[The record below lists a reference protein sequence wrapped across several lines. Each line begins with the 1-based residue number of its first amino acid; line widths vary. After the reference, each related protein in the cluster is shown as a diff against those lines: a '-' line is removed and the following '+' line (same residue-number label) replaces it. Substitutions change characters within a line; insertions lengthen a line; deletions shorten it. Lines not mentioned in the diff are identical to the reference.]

1 MSKYKYTGQIKV
13 AVLGLGTLT
22 PGQVV
27 EVDKDTVINHP
38 HFELVVDEQKP
49 VSTKKK

>member
-1 MSKYKYTGQIKV
+1 MKYKYTGEVQV
-13 AVLGLGTLT
+13 AILGLGTFT

-27 EVDKDTVINHP
+27 EVEKGVIINHP